1 VGHEGCSYLHPYE
14 IEELF
19 DPREHR
25 ASGSGWSN
33 GWSFLRKT
41 WEASDVVLG
50 EELRTATCLVDTPEI
65 STARIV
71 FTRMGVPARGRSVL
85 GLGVIVALVGASCA
99 SSGQLGAKALLEQ
112 SKTLRSE
119 AAEGALLSEDAV
131 SGKATSNYIHEHAV
145 ELSEAASQIEAT
157 LKAATTEPALEPALG
172 QLAILA
178 GQISAD
184 LGRLSEASTDEQ
196 RTLTSELQA
205 AADATQR
212 IGEGLT

>member
-1 VGHEGCSYLHPYE
+1 MVLMKLH
-14 IEELF
+14 
-19 DPREHR
+19 
-25 ASGSGWSN
+25 
-33 GWSFLRKT
+33 
-41 WEASDVVLG
+41 
-50 EELRTATCLVDTPEI
+50 
-65 STARIV
+65 
-71 FTRMGVPARGRSVL
+71 VPARGRSVL
-85 GLGVIVALVGASCA
+85 GLGVIVALVGASCG

-131 SGKATSNYIHEHAV
+131 MGKATGNYTHEHAV

-172 QLAILA
+172 HLTILA

-184 LGRLSEASTDEQ
+184 LERLSEASIDEQ

-205 AADATQR
+205 AADASQR
-212 IGEGLT
+212 IGDGLT

>member
-1 VGHEGCSYLHPYE
+1 V
-14 IEELF
+14 
-19 DPREHR
+19 PRR
-25 ASGSGWSN
+25 
-33 GWSFLRKT
+33 R
-41 WEASDVVLG
+41 
-50 EELRTATCLVDTPEI
+50 
-65 STARIV
+65 
-71 FTRMGVPARGRSVL
+71 RSVL
-85 GLGVIVALVGASCA
+85 GLGVIVALVGASCG

-119 AAEGALLSEDAV
+119 AAEGALLAEDAV
-131 SGKATSNYIHEHAV
+131 AGKATRIYTHEHAF
-145 ELSEAASQIEAT
+145 ELSADASQIQAT

-184 LGRLSEASTDEQ
+184 LERLSGASTGEQ

-205 AADATQR
+205 AAEASRR